1 MIGRTIDEIHTGD
14 SAEFSKTISESDVY
28 LFAGLTGDLNPVHIN
43 EHHAKQTFFK
53 TRICH
58 GMLCASFFSTVL
70 GTIFPGAGTIY
81 IRQEAEFLAPVHIG
95 DTITARVTVEEK
107 YVDRNR
113 ITLKTRCFRQDG
125 ELVIDGK
132 AIVSPPKRSK

>member
-43 EHHAKQTFFK
+43 EPHAKQTFFK